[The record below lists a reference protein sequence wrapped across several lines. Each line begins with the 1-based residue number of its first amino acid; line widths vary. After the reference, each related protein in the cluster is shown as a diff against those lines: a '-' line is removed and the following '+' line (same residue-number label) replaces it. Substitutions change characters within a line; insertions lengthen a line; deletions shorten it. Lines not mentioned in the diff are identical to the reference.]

1 MVVQQTVDSVVLT
14 ARQQVLVR
22 PAVVSDAG
30 RIAELVDLFARRGE
44 MLPRSKHQ
52 ICQHIASFVVA
63 EVDGKIVGCGVL
75 NVIWDDL
82 AEIRTLAVSP
92 RWQRQG
98 IGSRLVANLI
108 HQARTLEL
116 PLVFALT
123 YVPAFFEH
131 LGFRRIDRDTL
142 PQKIWIDCIN
152 CPKYPDCDEEAV
164 LLELGA

>member
-1 MVVQQTVDSVVLT
+1 MVVQQTVDSAVLT
-14 ARQQVLVR
+14 SREQAFVR

-52 ICQHIASFVVA
+52 ICQHIASFAVA
-63 EVDGKIVGCGVL
+63 EVDGEIVGCGVL

-98 IGSRLVANLI
+98 IGSRLVASLI
-108 HQARTLEL
+108 HQARNLEL

-131 LGFRRIDRDTL
+131 LGFHRIDRDTL